1 MHELY
6 GRGIIVLPDEIDENT
21 LSRPSSPLSPLPS
34 TPGRSF
40 DLWTGTESE
49 FDADLHDHNGNLWK
63 MYSSGLDAAADVKLN
78 DPKVIVISTVD
89 PEDHIVKRFHSS
101 DLIDITRYRGH
112 LLDPEEAVDEE
123 GNIDWDV
130 VTLNDLDPNSL
141 ITICLLTRPLIE
153 KVIVND
159 ALFNDVYWTFAGL
172 ATGHVYGPLC
182 TYHSDDSPSFQWHD
196 TVKDG
201 HSIPSSGSA
210 NALRVVLILKAYHR
224 PSGSAPATVGRPRIN
239 ALIVEWLAK
248 GYGQQEA
255 VVNMQTVHADLAQK
269 TKPRSPK
276 VWSDWLTMIKC
287 LKDLGKTPGTLNRE
301 IAGKVITKAHIAT
314 LIGCG
319 VPWITDCLNCA
330 TTVANHQA
338 AHQDLRLFLEQDAP
352 LYGIRSFADAV
363 EKLRNPKD

>member
-1 MHELY
+1 
-6 GRGIIVLPDEIDENT
+6 
-21 LSRPSSPLSPLPS
+21 
-34 TPGRSF
+34 
-40 DLWTGTESE
+40 
-49 FDADLHDHNGNLWK
+49 
-63 MYSSGLDAAADVKLN
+63 
-78 DPKVIVISTVD
+78 
-89 PEDHIVKRFHSS
+89 
-101 DLIDITRYRGH
+101 
-112 LLDPEEAVDEE
+112 
-123 GNIDWDV
+123 
-130 VTLNDLDPNSL
+130 
-141 ITICLLTRPLIE
+141 
-153 KVIVND
+153 
-159 ALFNDVYWTFAGL
+159 
-172 ATGHVYGPLC
+172 
-182 TYHSDDSPSFQWHD
+182 
-196 TVKDG
+196 
-201 HSIPSSGSA
+201 
-210 NALRVVLILKAYHR
+210 
-224 PSGSAPATVGRPRIN
+224 
-239 ALIVEWLAK
+239 LAK

-287 LKDLGKTPGTLNRE
+287 LKDLGKTPGTLHRE